1 MYSGVLPPP
10 AEEAPSFLNLRP
22 PCLCQ
27 GQDRK
32 CFRMLRNPVPGIQY
46 ITVPVSFNAEN
57 VPKHHFF
64 RQKRHFFQHVQICC
78 TSFAGKSPPKT
89 HDDGFPA
96 AFSQKNDSQDRI
108 RIPFGRPGIRT
119 GRTNRQGKTGFV
131 CGPPG
136 RRKPGRAFPVSFF
149 RRIEDVV
156 PGGQEKYAVCSFLG
170 FVAVFKLSGL
180 SAHDRR
186 PTE

>member
-1 MYSGVLPPP
+1 MLSHAPKSCPGNPIYHSSGQLQRRKRPETSLFP
-10 AEEAPSFLNLRP
+10 A
-22 PCLCQ
+22 
-27 GQDRK
+27 K
-32 CFRMLRNPVPGIQY
+32 
-46 ITVPVSFNAEN
+46 
-57 VPKHHFF
+57 
-64 RQKRHFFQHVQICC
+64 
-78 TSFAGKSPPKT
+78 TSFFSTCTNLLYKFCRKVSAEDTRRRLSR
-89 HDDGFPA
+89 GFFP
-96 AFSQKNDSQDRI
+96 KNDSQDRI

-119 GRTNRQGKTGFV
+119 GRTNRQWKTGFV

>member
-96 AFSQKNDSQDRI
+96 AFSQKTI
-108 RIPFGRPGIRT
+108 RKIEFAFLSGGPG
-119 GRTNRQGKTGFV
+119 
-131 CGPPG
+131 
-136 RRKPGRAFPVSFF
+136 S
-149 RRIEDVV
+149 
-156 PGGQEKYAVCSFLG
+156 GQEEQTVRGKQVLFA
-170 FVAVFKLSGL
+170 
-180 SAHDRR
+180 DRR
-186 PTE
+186 GGGSPVALFPSAFSGALKMWSRAYRKSTPSVHFWDSLQSSN